1 MHLASGT
8 RKLLGFQLLL
18 VGAASMVFLVRA
30 GSFQAASVWFG
41 GAVAVINA
49 LLLVWRQ
56 QRAGSGR
63 ALSAGESLR
72 VLYRSALERLIAV
85 VVMFALG
92 MAVLHLDALAL
103 LTGFIA
109 GQLALFAN
117 TTNRTD

>member
-18 VGAASMVFLVRA
+18 VGVTSVVFFVRA

-41 GAVAVINA
+41 GAVAVFNA

-85 VVMFALG
+85 VVLFALG